1 MRVRKSV
8 RRAALALVAVSVLTA
23 CSAGPSNRPVIAVR
37 GEENQPVD
45 QSALAGP
52 QPVPPLGEYRTDSLQ
67 WSQCDEQM
75 KDRFG
80 ADAPQG
86 DLKYECARMTAVL
99 DPPGRPGRGQ
109 LGIALTRVGTGK
121 SALVVVNDPGGEPG
135 TLKAARLAAVLPKD
149 VLSTY
154 TIIGM
159 DRRGTGRSD
168 GMSCVPPATRA
179 LLMEYDPAETE
190 QSNLVVAA
198 GEASQECVLDLEG
211 RLTAFDSWRA
221 AADLER
227 LREFLGSERLNA
239 IGLGEGSRVITT
251 YAQRYPNRI
260 GRTVLDGAPDPAL
273 DQVGVLESR
282 AVAAEATFDAFAR
295 DCKTRGCALA
305 NPREDVAALMTQLR
319 SGRVRGEYLDLTPG
333 SALNAIVAGLADRAK
348 WPALA
353 DSLVKARAGDSTGL
367 FALLDPLVNDLDE
380 NPPRF
385 DAGLIIGCNDTST
398 RIPPDRVK
406 ALTADWQSKHAM
418 FGALFARQLLHC
430 NPFVPPKAEKVE
442 PLKSAPP
449 IVVLSTAN
457 DVSTPAPGT
466 EHAAQ
471 RLPGSALIGWQGS
484 GHGAL
489 GLSGCATTAVRDY
502 LVDAKVPS
510 NGTVCPP

>member
-1 MRVRKSV
+1 M
-8 RRAALALVAVSVLTA
+8 SVLTA
-23 CSAGPSNRPVIAVR
+23 CSAGPSTRPVIAVR

-52 QPVPPLGEYRTDSLQ
+52 QPVPPLSEYRKDSLA
-67 WSQCDEQM
+67 WSACNEQM
-75 KDRFG
+75 KDRLG
-80 ADAPQG
+80 DGVPQG
-86 DLKYECARMTAVL
+86 DLTYECSRMTAVL
-99 DPPGRPGRGQ
+99 DPPGRPGRGTI
-109 LGIALTRVGTGK
+109 GIALMRVGTGK

-135 TLKAARLAAVLPKD
+135 TMKAARLAATLPKD

-154 TIIGM
+154 TIIGV

-168 GMSCVPPATRA
+168 GMSCVPQTTRA
-179 LLMEYDPAETE
+179 QLVEHDPAETE

-227 LREFLGSERLNA
+227 LRDYLGVDRLNA

-251 YAQRYPNRI
+251 YAQRYPARI
-260 GRTVLDGAPDPAL
+260 GRIVLDGAPDPAL

-282 AVAAEATFDAFAR
+282 ATAAEATFEAFAR
-295 DCKTRGCALA
+295 DCKLRGCALA
-305 NPREDVAALMTQLR
+305 NPREDVQALLQQLR
-319 SGRVRGEYLDLTPG
+319 TTRIRGDYVDLTPG
-333 SALNAIVAGLADRAK
+333 SALNAILAGLADRPR

-353 DSLVKARAGDSTGL
+353 DAVVKARAGDGAGL
-367 FALLDPLVNDLDE
+367 FALIDPLVNDLDE

-385 DAGLIIGCNDTST
+385 DAGLVIGCNDTAT

-406 ALTADWQSKHAM
+406 ALSADWRGKYAM
-418 FGALFARQLLHC
+418 FGALFARRLLHC
-430 NPFVPPKAEKVE
+430 NPFPPPKDEKLDA
-442 PLKSAPP
+442 LKSAPP

-457 DVSTPAPGT
+457 DPSTPAPGT
-466 EHAAQ
+466 EHTAQ

-502 LVDAKVPS
+502 LIDAKVPS

>member
-1 MRVRKSV
+1 M
-8 RRAALALVAVSVLTA
+8 RRAALALLAVSVLTA
-23 CSAGPSNRPVIAVR
+23 CSAGPSTRPVIAVK

-52 QPVPPLGEYRTDSLQ
+52 QPVPPLDEYKKDSLA
-67 WSQCDEQM
+67 WAPCNEQM
-75 KDRFG
+75 KDRLG
-80 ADAPQG
+80 ANLPQG
-86 DLKYECARMTAVL
+86 DQTYECARMTVVL
-99 DPPGRPGRGQ
+99 DPPGRPGRGT
-109 LGIALTRVGTGK
+109 LGIALMRVGTGK

-135 TLKAARLAAVLPKD
+135 TVKAARLAASLPKD
-149 VLSTY
+149 LLSTY
-154 TIIGM
+154 TIIGV

-168 GMSCVPPATRA
+168 GISCVPQATRA
-179 LLMEYDPAETE
+179 QLVEYDPAETE

-227 LREFLGSERLNA
+227 LRDYLGTDRLNA

-260 GRTVLDGAPDPAL
+260 GRIVLDGAPDPTL

-282 AVAAEATFDAFAR
+282 AVAAEATFDEFAK

-305 NPREDVAALMTQLR
+305 NPREDVKALLTQLR
-319 SGRVRGEYLDLTPG
+319 TTRVRGEYVDLTPG
-333 SALNAIVAGLADRAK
+333 SALNAVLAGLTDRSR

-353 DSLVKARAGDSTGL
+353 DAVVKARAGDASGL
-367 FALLDPLVNDLDE
+367 FAFLDPLVNDLEE

-385 DAGLIIGCNDTST
+385 DAGLVIGCNDTAT

-406 ALTADWQSKHAM
+406 ALAADWQSKHAL
-418 FGALFARQLLHC
+418 FGAVFARQLLHC
-430 NPFVPPKAEKVE
+430 NPFPPPKAEKLD

-457 DVSTPAPGT
+457 DPATPAPGT
-466 EHAAQ
+466 EHTAQ

-489 GLSGCATTAVRDY
+489 ALSGCATTAVRDY
-502 LVDAKVPS
+502 LIDAKVPS

>member
-1 MRVRKSV
+1 M
-8 RRAALALVAVSVLTA
+8 RRAALALLAVSVLTA
-23 CSAGPSNRPVIAVR
+23 CSAGPSTRPVIAVK

-52 QPVPPLGEYRTDSLQ
+52 QPVPPLGEYRTDSLG
-67 WSQCDEQM
+67 WSPCNEQM
-75 KDRFG
+75 KDRLG
-80 ADAPQG
+80 TETPQG
-86 DLKYECARMTAVL
+86 DQTYECARMTVVL
-99 DPPGRPGRGQ
+99 DPPSRPGRGT
-109 LGIALTRVGTGK
+109 LGVALVRVGTGK
-121 SALVVVNDPGGEPG
+121 SPLVVVNDPGGEPG
-135 TLKAARLAAVLPKD
+135 TMKAARLAAALPKEL
-149 VLSTY
+149 LSTY

-168 GMSCVPPATRA
+168 GLACVPQATRA
-179 LLMEYDPAETE
+179 QLVEYDPAEPE

-198 GEASQECVLDLEG
+198 GDASQECVLDLEG

-227 LREFLGSERLNA
+227 LRDYLGTDRLNA

-251 YAQRYPNRI
+251 YAQRFPARI
-260 GRTVLDGAPDPAL
+260 GRIVLDGAPDPTL

-282 AVAAEATFDAFAR
+282 AVAAEATFEAFAR

-305 NPREDVAALMTQLR
+305 NPKEDVGSLLTQLR
-319 SGRVRGEYLDLTPG
+319 TTRVRGEFVDLTPG
-333 SALNAIVAGLADRAK
+333 SALNAILIGLADRAR

-353 DSLVKARAGDSTGL
+353 DAIVKARAGDGSGL
-367 FALLDPLVNDLDE
+367 LTLLDPLMNDLDE

-385 DAGLIIGCNDTST
+385 DAGLVIGCNDTQT

-406 ALTADWQSKHAM
+406 ALAVDWQSKHKM
-418 FGALFARQLLHC
+418 FGAVFARQLLHC

-449 IVVLSTAN
+449 IVLLSTAN
-457 DVSTPAPGT
+457 DVLTPVSGT

-489 GLSGCATTAVRDY
+489 THSGCATTAVRDY
-502 LVDAKVPS
+502 LIDAKVPS

>member
-1 MRVRKSV
+1 M
-8 RRAALALVAVSVLTA
+8 RRAALALLAVSVLTA
-23 CSAGPSNRPVIAVR
+23 CSAGPSTRPVIAVK

-52 QPVPPLGEYRTDSLQ
+52 QPVPPLSEYRKDSLG
-67 WSQCDEQM
+67 WSPCNEQM
-75 KDRFG
+75 KDRLG
-80 ADAPQG
+80 ANAPQG
-86 DLKYECARMTAVL
+86 DQTYECARMTVVL
-99 DPPGRPGRGQ
+99 DPPGRPGRGT
-109 LGIALTRVGTGK
+109 LGIGLMRVGTGK

-135 TLKAARLAAVLPKD
+135 TMKAARLAASLPKD
-149 VLSTY
+149 ILSTY

-179 LLMEYDPAETE
+179 QLVEYDPAQTE
-190 QSNLVVAA
+190 QSSLVVAA

-227 LREFLGSERLNA
+227 LRDYLGTERLNA
-239 IGLGEGSRVITT
+239 VGLGEGSRVLTT

-260 GRTVLDGAPDPAL
+260 GRMVLDGAPDPAL

-282 AVAAEATFDAFAR
+282 AMAAEATFEAFSR
-295 DCKTRGCALA
+295 DCKTRGCALTD
-305 NPREDVAALMTQLR
+305 PPGDVQALMSQLR
-319 SGRVRGEYLDLTPG
+319 NARVRGEYVDLTPG
-333 SALNAIVAGLADRAK
+333 SALNAILTGLADRSR

-353 DSLVKARAGDSTGL
+353 DAIAKARGGDGSGL
-367 FALLDPLVNDLDE
+367 FTLLDPLVNDLDE

-385 DAGLIIGCNDTST
+385 DAGLVIGCNDTAT

-406 ALTADWQSKHAM
+406 ALTADWQSKHPM

-430 NPFVPPKAEKVE
+430 NPFPPPKAEKLD

-457 DVSTPAPGT
+457 DVSTPASGT
-466 EHAAQ
+466 EHTAQ
-471 RLPGSALIGWQGS
+471 RLPGSVLIGWQGS

-489 GLSGCATTAVRDY
+489 TLSGCATTAVRDY
-502 LVDAKVPS
+502 LIDAKVPS

>member
-1 MRVRKSV
+1 M
-8 RRAALALVAVSVLTA
+8 SVLTA
-23 CSAGPSNRPVIAVR
+23 CSAGPSNRPVIAVK
-37 GEENQPVD
+37 GEGNQPAD
-45 QSALAGP
+45 QSTLAGP
-52 QPVPPLGEYRTDSLQ
+52 QPVPPLSEYKKDSLP
-67 WSQCDEQM
+67 WTPCNEQM

-86 DLKYECARMTAVL
+86 EQSYECARMSVVL
-99 DPPGRPGRGQ
+99 DPPGRPGRGT
-109 LGIALTRVGTGK
+109 LGIALTRIGTGK

-135 TLKAARLAAVLPKD
+135 TLKAARLAAALPKEL
-149 VLSTY
+149 LSTF
-154 TIIGM
+154 TLIGV

-168 GMSCVPPATRA
+168 GLACVPQATRA
-179 LLMEYDPAETE
+179 QLVEYDPAETE

-227 LREFLGSERLNA
+227 LRDYLGTDRLNA
-239 IGLGEGSRVITT
+239 IGIGEGSRVITT

-260 GRTVLDGAPDPAL
+260 GRTVLDGAPDPTL

-305 NPREDVAALMTQLR
+305 NPREDVNALLTQLR
-319 SGRVRGEYLDLTPG
+319 GGRVRGDYVDLTPG
-333 SALNAIVAGLADRAK
+333 SALNAIVAGLGDRSR

-353 DSLVKARAGDSTGL
+353 DALAKARGGDSTGL
-367 FALLDPLVNDLDE
+367 FALLNPLVNDLDE

-385 DAGLIIGCNDTST
+385 DAGLIVGCNDTAT

-406 ALTADWQSKHAM
+406 ALAADWQTKHAM

-430 NPFVPPKAEKVE
+430 NPFPPPKSEKVDA
-442 PLKSAPP
+442 LKSAPP

-466 EHAAQ
+466 EHTAQ
-471 RLPGSALIGWQGS
+471 RLPGSSLIGWQGS

-489 GLSGCATTAVRDY
+489 TLSGCATTAVRDY
-502 LVDAKVPS
+502 LIDAKVPS

>member
-1 MRVRKSV
+1 M

-52 QPVPPLGEYRTDSLQ
+52 QPVPPLGEYKTDSLQ

-135 TLKAARLAAVLPKD
+135 TLKAARLAAALPKD

-154 TIIGM
+154 TIIGV

-305 NPREDVAALMTQLR
+305 NPREDVAALLTQLR

-333 SALNAIVAGLADRAK
+333 SALNAIVTGLADRAK

-457 DVSTPAPGT
+457 DASTPAPGT

-471 RLPGSALIGWQGS
+471 RLPGSALVAWQGS

-489 GLSGCATTAVRDY
+489 GLSGCATTAARDY

>member
-1 MRVRKSV
+1 M
-8 RRAALALVAVSVLTA
+8 RRAALALLAVSVLTA
-23 CSAGPSNRPVIAVR
+23 CSAGPSTRPVIAVK

-45 QSALAGP
+45 QSTLAGP
-52 QPVPPLGEYRTDSLQ
+52 QPVPPLSEYKKDSLG
-67 WSQCDEQM
+67 WSPCNEQM
-75 KDRFG
+75 KDRLG
-80 ADAPQG
+80 TDVPQG
-86 DLKYECARMTAVL
+86 DLTYECARMTVVL
-99 DPPGRPGRGQ
+99 DPPGRPGRGT
-109 LGIALTRVGTGK
+109 LGIGLMRVGTGK

-135 TLKAARLAAVLPKD
+135 TMKAARLAAALPKD
-149 VLSTY
+149 ILSTY

-179 LLMEYDPAETE
+179 QLVEYDPAQTE
-190 QSNLVVAA
+190 QSSLVVAA

-227 LREFLGSERLNA
+227 LRDYLGTDRLNA
-239 IGLGEGSRVITT
+239 VGVGEGSRVLTT

-260 GRTVLDGAPDPAL
+260 GRMVLDGAPDPAL

-282 AVAAEATFDAFAR
+282 ATAAEATFEAFSR

-305 NPREDVAALMTQLR
+305 DPRGDVQALLSQLR
-319 SGRVRGEYLDLTPG
+319 NTRLRGEYVDLTPG
-333 SALNAIVAGLADRAK
+333 SALNAILTGLADRK
-348 WPALA
+348 RWPALA
-353 DSLVKARAGDSTGL
+353 DAIAKARGGDGSGL
-367 FALLDPLVNDLDE
+367 FTLLDPLVNDLDE

-385 DAGLIIGCNDTST
+385 DAGLVIGCNDTAT

-406 ALTADWQSKHAM
+406 ALTADWQSKHPM
-418 FGALFARQLLHC
+418 FGALLARQLLHC
-430 NPFVPPKAEKVE
+430 NPFPPPKAEKLDQ
-442 PLKSAPP
+442 LKSAPP

-457 DVSTPAPGT
+457 DVATPASGT
-466 EHAAQ
+466 EHTAQ
-471 RLPGSALIGWQGS
+471 RLPGSVLIGWQGS

-489 GLSGCATTAVRDY
+489 TLSGCATTAVRDY
-502 LVDAKVPS
+502 LIDAKVPS

>member
-1 MRVRKSV
+1 M
-8 RRAALALVAVSVLTA
+8 SVLTA
-23 CSAGPSNRPVIAVR
+23 CSAGPSTRPVIAVK
-37 GEENQPVD
+37 GEENLPVD

-52 QPVPPLGEYRTDSLQ
+52 QPVPPLGEYRTDSLG
-67 WSQCDEQM
+67 WSPCNEQM

-80 ADAPQG
+80 TNAPQG
-86 DLKYECARMTAVL
+86 DQKYECARMTVVL
-99 DPPGRPGRGQ
+99 DPPGRPGRGT
-109 LGIALTRVGTGK
+109 LGIALLRVGTGK
-121 SALVVVNDPGGEPG
+121 TPLVVVNDAGGEPG
-135 TLKAARLAAVLPKD
+135 TIKAARLAAALPKEL
-149 VLSTY
+149 LSTY
-154 TIIGM
+154 TIIGV

-168 GMSCVPPATRA
+168 GMGCVPPATRA
-179 LLMEYDPAETE
+179 QLFEYDPAEPE

-227 LREFLGSERLNA
+227 LRDYLGTERLNA
-239 IGLGEGSRVITT
+239 IALGEGSRVVTL
-251 YAQRYPNRI
+251 YAQRYPSRI
-260 GRTVLDGAPDPAL
+260 GRIVLDGAPDPTL

-282 AVAAEATFDAFAR
+282 AVAAEATFDAFAV
-295 DCKTRGCALA
+295 DCKTRACALA
-305 NPREDVAALMTQLR
+305 NPRADVQALLTQLR
-319 SGRVRGEYLDLTPG
+319 TNRIRGEYVDLTPG
-333 SALNAIVAGLADRAK
+333 SALNAILAGLADRAR

-353 DSLVKARAGDSTGL
+353 DAIVKARAGDGSGL
-367 FALLDPLVNDLDE
+367 FMLLDPLVNDLDE

-385 DAGLIIGCNDTST
+385 DAGLIIGCNDTAT

-406 ALTADWQSKHAM
+406 ALTADWQGKHAM
-418 FGALFARQLLHC
+418 FGAVFARQLLHC
-430 NPFVPPKAEKVE
+430 NPFPPPKAEKLD

-457 DVSTPAPGT
+457 DVATPSSGT
-466 EHAAQ
+466 ERAAQ

-489 GLSGCATTAVRDY
+489 TLSSCATTAVREY
-502 LVDAKVPS
+502 LIDAKVPS

>member
-1 MRVRKSV
+1 V
-8 RRAALALVAVSVLTA
+8 RRAALALLAVSVLTA
-23 CSAGPSNRPVIAVR
+23 CSAGPSDRPVIAVR

-52 QPVPPLGEYRTDSLQ
+52 QPVPPLSEYKKDSLA
-67 WSQCDEQM
+67 WSPCNEQM
-75 KDRFG
+75 KDRLG
-80 ADAPQG
+80 ANAPQG
-86 DLKYECARMTAVL
+86 DLTYECARMTVVL
-99 DPPGRPGRGQ
+99 DPPGRPGRGT
-109 LGIALTRVGTGK
+109 LGIALMRVGTGK

-135 TLKAARLAAVLPKD
+135 TIKAARLAATLPKD
-149 VLSTY
+149 LLSTY
-154 TIIGM
+154 TIIGV

-168 GMSCVPPATRA
+168 GMSCVPQATRA
-179 LLMEYDPAETE
+179 QLVEYDPAETE

-227 LREFLGSERLNA
+227 LRDYLGTDRLNA

-260 GRTVLDGAPDPAL
+260 GRTVLDGAPDPTL

-282 AVAAEATFDAFAR
+282 AAAAEATFAAFAT

-305 NPREDVAALMTQLR
+305 NPREDVQALLGQLR
-319 SGRVRGEYLDLTPG
+319 TNRVRGEYVDLTPG
-333 SALNAIVAGLADRAK
+333 SALNAILAGLADRAR
-348 WPALA
+348 WPQLA
-353 DSLVKARAGDSTGL
+353 DALVKARAGDAGGL

-385 DAGLIIGCNDTST
+385 DANLVIGCNDTAT

-406 ALTADWQSKHAM
+406 ALTADWQSKHAL
-418 FGALFARQLLHC
+418 FGAVFARQLLHC
-430 NPFVPPKAEKVE
+430 NPFPPPKAEKVDA
-442 PLKSAPP
+442 LKSAPP

-457 DVSTPAPGT
+457 DLSTPASGT

-502 LVDAKVPS
+502 LIDGKVPS

>member
-1 MRVRKSV
+1 M
-8 RRAALALVAVSVLTA
+8 SVLTA
-23 CSAGPSNRPVIAVR
+23 CSAGPSTRPVIAVK
-37 GEENQPVD
+37 GDENQPFD
-45 QSALAGP
+45 QSTLAGP
-52 QPVPPLGEYRTDSLQ
+52 QPVPPLGEFKKDSLA
-67 WSQCDEQM
+67 WSACNEQM
-75 KDRFG
+75 KDRLG
-80 ADAPQG
+80 ATAPQG
-86 DLKYECARMTAVL
+86 DQTYECSRMTVVL
-99 DPPGRPGRGQ
+99 DPPGRPGRGT
-109 LGIALTRVGTGK
+109 LGIALMRVGTGK

-135 TLKAARLAAVLPKD
+135 TLKAARLAAALPKE

-168 GMSCVPPATRA
+168 GLSCVPQATRA
-179 LLMEYDPAETE
+179 QLVEYDPAETE

-227 LREFLGSERLNA
+227 LRDSLGSDRLNA
-239 IGLGEGSRVITT
+239 LGFGEGSRAITT

-260 GRTVLDGAPDPAL
+260 GRTVLDGAPDPTL

-282 AVAAEATFDAFAR
+282 AVAAEATFEAFAR

-305 NPREDVAALMTQLR
+305 NPREDVSALLTQLR
-319 SGRVRGEYLDLTPG
+319 NGRLRGEYVDLTPG
-333 SALNAIVAGLADRAK
+333 SALNAILLGLADRTR

-353 DSLVKARAGDSTGL
+353 DAVVKARAGDASGL
-367 FALLDPLVNDLDE
+367 FALLDPVVNDLDE

-406 ALTADWQSKHAM
+406 ALAADWQGKHAL
-418 FGALFARQLLHC
+418 FGAVFARQLLHC
-430 NPFVPPKAEKVE
+430 NPFPPPKAEKVDA
-442 PLKSAPP
+442 LKSAPP

-471 RLPGSALIGWQGS
+471 RLPGAVLIGWQGS

-489 GLSGCATTAVRDY
+489 TLSGCATTAVKDY
-502 LVDAKVPS
+502 LIDAKVPS

>member
-1 MRVRKSV
+1 M
-8 RRAALALVAVSVLTA
+8 SVLAA
-23 CSAGPSNRPVIAVR
+23 CSAGPSTRPVIAVK

-45 QSALAGP
+45 QSTLAGP
-52 QPVPPLGEYRTDSLQ
+52 QPVPPLGEYKSSSLP
-67 WSQCDEQM
+67 WTQCNERM

-80 ADAPQG
+80 DSAPQG
-86 DLKYECARMTAVL
+86 DQKYECARMTTVL
-99 DPPGRPGRGQ
+99 DPPGRPGRGT
-109 LGIALTRVGTGK
+109 LGIALTRIGTGK
-121 SALVVVNDPGGEPG
+121 SALVVVTDPGGEPG
-135 TLKAARLAAVLPKD
+135 TLRAARLAASLPKE
-149 VLSTY
+149 LLTTY

-168 GMSCVPPATRA
+168 GMSCVPNATRA
-179 LLMEYDPAETE
+179 QLVEYDPAEPE

-227 LREFLGSERLNA
+227 LREMLGTERLNA
-239 IGLGEGSRVITT
+239 IGIGEGSRVVTT
-251 YAQRYPNRI
+251 YAQRYPARI

-282 AVAAEATFDAFAR
+282 AIAAEATFDAFAR

-305 NPREDVAALMTQLR
+305 NPREDVAALLTQLR
-319 SGRVRGEYLDLTPG
+319 TNRVRGDYVDLTPG
-333 SALNAIVAGLADRAK
+333 SALNAILEGLSDRGR

-353 DSLVKARAGDSTGL
+353 DAVVKARGGDAAGL
-367 FALLDPLVNDLDE
+367 FALLDPVVNDLDE

-385 DAGLIIGCNDTST
+385 DAGLIIGCNDTAT

-406 ALTADWQSKHAM
+406 ALTADWATKHAM

-430 NPFVPPKAEKVE
+430 NPFVPPKTEKVD

-449 IVVLSTAN
+449 VVVLSTAN
-457 DVSTPAPGT
+457 DPATPAPGT

-471 RLPGSALIGWQGS
+471 RLPGAALVAWQGS

-489 GLSGCATTAVRDY
+489 GLSGCATTAARDY
-502 LVDAKVPS
+502 LIDAKVPT

>member
-1 MRVRKSV
+1 M
-8 RRAALALVAVSVLTA
+8 RRAALALLAVSVLAA
-23 CSAGPSNRPVIAVR
+23 CSAGPSTRPVIAVR
-37 GEENQPVD
+37 GEDGGQAD
-45 QSALAGP
+45 QSTLAGP
-52 QPVPPLGEYRTDSLQ
+52 QPVPPLDEYKKDSLA
-67 WSQCDEQM
+67 WAPCNEQM
-75 KDRFG
+75 KDRLG

-86 DLKYECARMTAVL
+86 DFSYECARMTAVL
-99 DPPGRPGRGQ
+99 DPPGRPGRGTI
-109 LGIALTRVGTGK
+109 GIALMRVGTGT
-121 SALVVVNDPGGEPG
+121 SPLVVVSDPGGEPG
-135 TLKAARLAAVLPKD
+135 TVKAARLAATLPKEI
-149 VLSTY
+149 LSTY
-154 TIIGM
+154 TLIGV

-168 GMSCVPPATRA
+168 GLSCVPQPTRA
-179 LLMEYDPAETE
+179 QLVEYDPVSTE

-221 AADLER
+221 SADLER
-227 LREFLGSERLNA
+227 LRDYLGVDRLNA

-260 GRTVLDGAPDPAL
+260 GRTVLDGAPDPTL

-282 AVAAEATFDAFAR
+282 AVAAEATLDAFAR
-295 DCKTRGCALA
+295 DCKIRNCALTS
-305 NPREDVAALMTQLR
+305 PREDVQALLTQLR
-319 SGRVRGEYLDLTPG
+319 TTRVRGEYVDLTPG
-333 SALNAIVAGLADRAK
+333 SALNAVAAGLADRSR
-348 WPALA
+348 WPALTDA
-353 DSLVKARAGDSTGL
+353 LVKARGGDGSGL
-367 FALLDPLVNDLDE
+367 FAMLDPIVNDLDE

-385 DAGLIIGCNDTST
+385 DAGLVIGCNDTAT

-406 ALTADWQSKHAM
+406 ALSTDWQTKYAM

-430 NPFVPPKAEKVE
+430 NPFPPPKAEKLDA
-442 PLKSAPP
+442 LKSAPP

-457 DVSTPAPGT
+457 DPLTPAPGT
-466 EHAAQ
+466 EHTAQ

>member
-1 MRVRKSV
+1 M
-8 RRAALALVAVSVLTA
+8 RRAALALLAVSVLTA

-52 QPVPPLGEYRTDSLQ
+52 QPVPPLSEYKKDSLA
-67 WSQCDEQM
+67 WSPCNEQM

-80 ADAPQG
+80 ANPPQG
-86 DLKYECARMTAVL
+86 DQTYECARMTVVL
-99 DPPGRPGRGQ
+99 DPPGRPGRGT
-109 LGIALTRVGTGK
+109 LGVALMRVGTGK
-121 SALVVVNDPGGEPG
+121 SALVVVNEPGGEPG
-135 TLKAARLAAVLPKD
+135 TIKAARLAATLPKEL
-149 VLSTY
+149 LSTY
-154 TIIGM
+154 TIIGV

-168 GMSCVPPATRA
+168 GLSCVPQATRA
-179 LLMEYDPAETE
+179 QLVEYDPTETE

-198 GEASQECVLDLEG
+198 GDAAQECVLDLEG
-211 RLTAFDSWRA
+211 RLTAFDTWRA

-227 LREFLGSERLNA
+227 LRDYLGTDRLNT

-260 GRTVLDGAPDPAL
+260 GRTVLDGAPDPTL
-273 DQVGVLESR
+273 DQVGVLESQ
-282 AVAAEATFDAFAR
+282 AAAAEATFTAFAT

-305 NPREDVAALMTQLR
+305 NPREDVAALLNQLR
-319 SGRVRGEYLDLTPG
+319 TNRVRGEYVDLTAG
-333 SALNAIVAGLADRAK
+333 SALNAILTGLEDRSRWPQLADAV
-348 WPALA
+348 
-353 DSLVKARAGDSTGL
+353 VKARAGDTSGL
-367 FALLDPLVNDLDE
+367 FALLDPIVNDLDE

-385 DAGLIIGCNDTST
+385 DAGLIIGCNDTAT

-406 ALTADWQSKHAM
+406 ALAADWQSKHAL
-418 FGALFARQLLHC
+418 FGAVFARRLLHC
-430 NPFVPPKAEKVE
+430 NPFPPPKAEKVDA
-442 PLKSAPP
+442 LKSAPP

-457 DVSTPAPGT
+457 DLSTPASGT

-471 RLPGSALIGWQGS
+471 RLPASALIGWQGS

-502 LVDAKVPS
+502 LIDAKVPS

>member
-8 RRAALALVAVSVLTA
+8 RRAALALLAVSVLTA
-23 CSAGPSNRPVIAVR
+23 CSAGPSNRPVIAVK

-52 QPVPPLGEYRTDSLQ
+52 QPVPPLGEYKTDSLQ

-109 LGIALTRVGTGK
+109 LGIALTRTGTGK

-135 TLKAARLAAVLPKD
+135 TLKAARLAAALPKD

-154 TIIGM
+154 TIIGV

-168 GMSCVPPATRA
+168 GISCLPPATRA
-179 LLMEYDPAETE
+179 LLVEYDPAETE

-239 IGLGEGSRVITT
+239 IGLGEGSRVLTT

-273 DQVGVLESR
+273 DHVGVLESR
-282 AVAAEATFDAFAR
+282 AVAAEATLDAFAR

-305 NPREDVAALMTQLR
+305 NPREDVAALLTQLR
-319 SGRVRGEYLDLTPG
+319 SGRVRGEYVDLTPG

-353 DSLVKARAGDSTGL
+353 DALVKARAGDSTGL

-385 DAGLIIGCNDTST
+385 DAGLIIGCNDTAT

-471 RLPGSALIGWQGS
+471 RLPGSSLIGWQGS

>member
-1 MRVRKSV
+1 M
-8 RRAALALVAVSVLTA
+8 SVLAA
-23 CSAGPSNRPVIAVR
+23 CSAGPSTRPVIAVR
-37 GEENQPVD
+37 GEENGPVD
-45 QSALAGP
+45 QSTLAGP
-52 QPVPPLGEYRTDSLQ
+52 QPVPPLDEYKKDSLA
-67 WSQCDEQM
+67 WAPCNEQM
-75 KDRFG
+75 KDRLG
-80 ADAPQG
+80 GDAPQG
-86 DLKYECARMTAVL
+86 DLTYECSRMSAVL
-99 DPPGRPGRGQ
+99 DPPGRPGRGTI
-109 LGIALTRVGTGK
+109 GIALMRVGTGK

-135 TLKAARLAAVLPKD
+135 TVKAARLAAALPKEI
-149 VLSTY
+149 LSTY
-154 TIIGM
+154 TLIGV

-168 GMSCVPPATRA
+168 GLACVPMGTRA
-179 LLMEYDPAETE
+179 QLVEYDPVSTE

-227 LREFLGSERLNA
+227 LRDYLGTDRLNA

-260 GRTVLDGAPDPAL
+260 GRTVLDGAPDPTL

-282 AVAAEATFDAFAR
+282 AVAAEATLEAFAR
-295 DCKTRGCALA
+295 DCKIRTCALT
-305 NPREDVAALMTQLR
+305 NPREDVQALLTQLR
-319 SGRVRGEYLDLTPG
+319 TTRVRGDYIDLTPG
-333 SALNAIVAGLADRAK
+333 SALNAVATGLADRSR
-348 WPALA
+348 WPALTDA
-353 DSLVKARAGDSTGL
+353 LVKARGGDGSGL
-367 FALLDPLVNDLDE
+367 FALLAPQVNELDE

-385 DAGLIIGCNDTST
+385 DAGLIIGCNDTAT

-406 ALTADWQSKHAM
+406 ALSTDWQTKYPM
-418 FGALFARQLLHC
+418 FGALYARQLLHC
-430 NPFVPPKAEKVE
+430 NPFPPPKAEKVD

-457 DVSTPAPGT
+457 DPLTPAPGS

-502 LVDAKVPS
+502 LIDAKVPS

>member
-1 MRVRKSV
+1 M
-8 RRAALALVAVSVLTA
+8 SVLTA
-23 CSAGPSNRPVIAVR
+23 CSAGPSTRPVIAVK

-45 QSALAGP
+45 QSTLAGP
-52 QPVPPLGEYRTDSLQ
+52 QPVPPLSEYRTDSLG
-67 WSQCDEQM
+67 WSACNEQM
-75 KDRFG
+75 KDRLG

-86 DLKYECARMTAVL
+86 DQTYECSRMTVVL
-99 DPPGRPGRGQ
+99 DPPGRPGRGT
-109 LGIALTRVGTGK
+109 LGIALMRVGTGK

-135 TLKAARLAAVLPKD
+135 TVKAARLAASLPKD
-149 VLSTY
+149 ILSTY

-179 LLMEYDPAETE
+179 QLVEYDPAETE

-227 LREFLGSERLNA
+227 LRDHLGTDRLNA
-239 IGLGEGSRVITT
+239 LSFGEGSRVLTT
-251 YAQRYPNRI
+251 YAQRFPNRI
-260 GRTVLDGAPDPAL
+260 GRMVLDGAPDPTL
-273 DQVGVLESR
+273 DMVGVLESR
-282 AVAAEATFDAFAR
+282 AVASEAALDAFAT
-295 DCKTRGCALA
+295 DCKIRSCALA
-305 NPREDVAALMTQLR
+305 NPRADVEALLTQLR
-319 SGRVRGEYLDLTPG
+319 SGRVRGEYVDLTPG
-333 SALNAIVAGLADRAK
+333 SALNAILYGLADRAR
-348 WPALA
+348 WPQLTDAI
-353 DSLVKARAGDSTGL
+353 VKARAGDGSGL
-367 FALLDPLVNDLDE
+367 FTLLDPVVNDLDE

-406 ALTADWQSKHAM
+406 ALAADWQTKYKL
-418 FGALFARQLLHC
+418 FGTLYARQLLHC
-430 NPFVPPKAEKVE
+430 NPFPPPKAEKLDA
-442 PLKSAPP
+442 LKSAPP

-466 EHAAQ
+466 EHTAQ

-489 GLSGCATTAVRDY
+489 TLSSCATTAVRDY

>member
-1 MRVRKSV
+1 V
-8 RRAALALVAVSVLTA
+8 RRAALALLAVSVLTA
-23 CSAGPSNRPVIAVR
+23 CSAGPSTRPVIAVK
-37 GEENQPVD
+37 GEGDQPVD
-45 QSALAGP
+45 QSTLAGP
-52 QPVPPLGEYRTDSLQ
+52 QPVPPLSEYKADSLP
-67 WSQCDEQM
+67 WSPCNEQM

-86 DLKYECARMTAVL
+86 DQKYECARMTTVL
-99 DPPGRPGRGQ
+99 DPPGRPGRGTI
-109 LGIALTRVGTGK
+109 GIALTRVGTGK

-135 TLKAARLAAVLPKD
+135 TLKAARLAAALPKEI
-149 VLSTY
+149 LSTF

-168 GMSCVPPATRA
+168 GMACVPQATRA
-179 LLMEYDPAETE
+179 QLVEYDPAEVE
-190 QSNLVVAA
+190 QSTLVVAA

-227 LREFLGSERLNA
+227 LRDYLGTDRLNA

-260 GRTVLDGAPDPAL
+260 GRTVLDGAPDPTL

-305 NPREDVAALMTQLR
+305 NPREDVTALLTQLR
-319 SGRVRGEYLDLTPG
+319 TGRVRGEYVDLTPG
-333 SALNAIVAGLADRAK
+333 SALNAILAGLTDRAR

-353 DSLVKARAGDSTGL
+353 DAVVKARAGDSTGL
-367 FALLDPLVNDLDE
+367 FALLEPLVNDLDE

-385 DAGLIIGCNDTST
+385 DAGLIIGCNDTAT

-406 ALTADWQSKHAM
+406 ALAADWQSKHAM
-418 FGALFARQLLHC
+418 FGAVFARMLLHC
-430 NPFVPPKAEKVE
+430 NPFPPPKAEKVDA
-442 PLKSAPP
+442 LKSAPP

-457 DVSTPAPGT
+457 DLSTPAPGT
-466 EHAAQ
+466 EHTAQ
-471 RLPGSALIGWQGS
+471 RLPGSSLIGWQGS

-489 GLSGCATTAVRDY
+489 TLSGCATTAVRDY
-502 LVDAKVPS
+502 LIDAKVPS

>member
-1 MRVRKSV
+1 M
-8 RRAALALVAVSVLTA
+8 SVLTA
-23 CSAGPSNRPVIAVR
+23 CSAGPSNRPVIAVK
-37 GEENQPVD
+37 GEGNLPAD
-45 QSALAGP
+45 QSTLAGP
-52 QPVPPLGEYRTDSLQ
+52 QPVPPLSEFKRDSLP
-67 WSQCDEQM
+67 WAPCNEQM

-86 DLKYECARMTAVL
+86 DQKYECARMTVVL
-99 DPPGRPGRGQ
+99 DPPGRPGRGT
-109 LGIALTRVGTGK
+109 LGIALTRIGTGK
-121 SALVVVNDPGGEPG
+121 SALVVVTDPGGEPG
-135 TLKAARLAAVLPKD
+135 TLKAARLAASLPKEI
-149 VLSTY
+149 LSTY

-179 LLMEYDPAETE
+179 QLVEYDPAEAE
-190 QSNLVVAA
+190 QSLLVVAA

-227 LREFLGSERLNA
+227 LRDYLGTDRLNA

-251 YAQRYPNRI
+251 YAQRYPSRI
-260 GRTVLDGAPDPAL
+260 GRTVLDGAPDPTL

-282 AVAAEATFDAFAR
+282 AVAAEATFAEFAR
-295 DCKTRGCALA
+295 DCKLRGCALA
-305 NPREDVAALMTQLR
+305 NPREDVTALLTQLR
-319 SGRVRGEYLDLTPG
+319 TSRIRGEYVDLTPG
-333 SALNAIVAGLADRAK
+333 SALNAILAGLTDRAR

-353 DSLVKARAGDSTGL
+353 DALVKARAGDGAGL
-367 FALLDPLVNDLDE
+367 FALLEPVVNDLDE

-385 DAGLIIGCNDTST
+385 DSGLIIGCNDTST

-406 ALTADWQSKHAM
+406 ALATDWQSKHPM
-418 FGALFARQLLHC
+418 FGALFARMLLHC
-430 NPFVPPKAEKVE
+430 NPFPPPKAEKVDA
-442 PLKSAPP
+442 LKSAPP

-457 DVSTPAPGT
+457 DASTPAPGT
-466 EHAAQ
+466 EHTAQ
-471 RLPGSALIGWQGS
+471 RLPGSSLIGWQGS

>member
-1 MRVRKSV
+1 V
-8 RRAALALVAVSVLTA
+8 RRAALALLAVSVLTA
-23 CSAGPSNRPVIAVR
+23 CSAGPSSRPVIAVK

-45 QSALAGP
+45 QSTLAGP
-52 QPVPPLGEYRTDSLQ
+52 QPVPPLGEYRTDSLG
-67 WSQCDEQM
+67 WSPCNEQM
-75 KDRFG
+75 KSRLG

-86 DLKYECARMTAVL
+86 DQTYECSRMTVVL
-99 DPPGRPGRGQ
+99 DPPGRPGRGT
-109 LGIALTRVGTGK
+109 LGLALMRVGTGK

-135 TLKAARLAAVLPKD
+135 TLKAARLAASLPKD
-149 VLSTY
+149 ILSTY
-154 TIIGM
+154 TIIGV

-168 GMSCVPPATRA
+168 GMSCVPPATRSQ
-179 LLMEYDPAETE
+179 LVEYDPAEVE
-190 QSNLVVAA
+190 QSSLVVAA

-221 AADLER
+221 TADLER
-227 LREFLGSERLNA
+227 LRDYLGMDRLNA
-239 IGLGEGSRVITT
+239 IGFGEGSRVITT

-260 GRTVLDGAPDPAL
+260 GRIVLDGAPDPAL

-282 AVAAEATFDAFAR
+282 ATAAETTFDAFVR

-305 NPREDVAALMTQLR
+305 NPREDVQALLTQLR
-319 SGRVRGEYLDLTPG
+319 SGRVRGEYIDLTPG
-333 SALNAIVAGLADRAK
+333 SALNAILAGLADRTR
-348 WPALA
+348 WPQLA
-353 DSLVKARAGDSTGL
+353 DAIVKARAGDGSGL
-367 FALLDPLVNDLDE
+367 FALLDPIVDDLDE

-385 DAGLIIGCNDTST
+385 DAGLVIGCNDTAT

-406 ALTADWQSKHAM
+406 ALTADWQSKHPL
-418 FGALFARQLLHC
+418 FGAVFARQLLHC
-430 NPFVPPKAEKVE
+430 TPFPPPKAEKLE

-466 EHAAQ
+466 EHTAQ

-489 GLSGCATTAVRDY
+489 TLSGCATTAVRDY
-502 LVDAKVPS
+502 LIDAKVPS

>member
-1 MRVRKSV
+1 
-8 RRAALALVAVSVLTA
+8 LALLEVSVLTA
-23 CSAGPSNRPVIAVR
+23 CSAGPSTRPVIAVR

-52 QPVPPLGEYRTDSLQ
+52 QPVPPLGEYRTDSLG
-67 WSQCDEQM
+67 WSPCNEQM

-80 ADAPQG
+80 TDVPQG
-86 DLKYECARMTAVL
+86 DYKYECARMTVVL
-99 DPPGRPGRGQ
+99 DPPGRPGRGT
-109 LGIALTRVGTGK
+109 LGVGLMRVGTGK
-121 SALVVVNDPGGEPG
+121 SALVVVTDPGGEPG
-135 TLKAARLAAVLPKD
+135 TVKAARLAAALPKEL
-149 VLSTY
+149 LSTY

-168 GMSCVPPATRA
+168 GLACVPAGTRA
-179 LLMEYDPAETE
+179 QLVEYDPAEAE
-190 QSNLVVAA
+190 QSALVVAA

-227 LREFLGSERLNA
+227 LRDYLGMERLNA
-239 IGLGEGSRVITT
+239 IGVGEGSRVITT
-251 YAQRYPNRI
+251 YAQRFPTRI
-260 GRTVLDGAPDPAL
+260 GRIVLDGAPDPTL

-282 AVAAEATFDAFAR
+282 AMAAEATLDEFAR
-295 DCKTRGCALA
+295 DCRTRGCALA
-305 NPREDVAALMTQLR
+305 NPREDVKALLNQLR
-319 SGRVRGEYLDLTPG
+319 TNRIRGEYVDLTPG
-333 SALNAIVAGLADRAK
+333 SALNAILSGLGERSR

-353 DSLVKARAGDSTGL
+353 DAIVKARAGDGSGL
-367 FALLDPLVNDLDE
+367 FTLLDPLVNDLEE

-385 DAGLIIGCNDTST
+385 DAGLVIGCNDTAT

-406 ALTADWQSKHAM
+406 ALTGDWQSKHAM

-430 NPFVPPKAEKVE
+430 NPFPPPKAEKVDQ
-442 PLKSAPP
+442 LKSAPP
-449 IVVLSTAN
+449 IVLLSTAN
-457 DVSTPAPGT
+457 DVSTPASGT

-502 LVDAKVPS
+502 LIDAKVPS

>member
-1 MRVRKSV
+1 
-8 RRAALALVAVSVLTA
+8 
-23 CSAGPSNRPVIAVR
+23 VIAVK

-52 QPVPPLGEYRTDSLQ
+52 QSVPPLGEYKPDSLA
-67 WSQCDEQM
+67 WSPCNEQM
-75 KDRFG
+75 KDRLG

-86 DLKYECARMTAVL
+86 EQKYECTRMTVVL
-99 DPPGRPGRGQ
+99 DPPGRPGRGT
-109 LGIALTRVGTGK
+109 LGIALMRVGTGK

-135 TLKAARLAAVLPKD
+135 TVKAARLAATLPKE

-154 TIIGM
+154 TIIGV

-168 GMSCVPPATRA
+168 GMSCVPQATRA
-179 LLMEYDPAETE
+179 QLVEYDPAETE

-227 LREFLGSERLNA
+227 LRDSLGIDRLNA
-239 IGLGEGSRVITT
+239 IGLGEGSRVVTT
-251 YAQRYPNRI
+251 YAQRYPNHI
-260 GRTVLDGAPDPAL
+260 GRIVLDGAPDPAL
-273 DQVGVLESR
+273 DQVGILESR
-282 AVAAEATFDAFAR
+282 AVAAEATFQAFAA

-305 NPREDVAALMTQLR
+305 NPREDVQTLLGQLR
-319 SGRVRGEYLDLTPG
+319 TTRVRGEYVDLTPG
-333 SALNAIVAGLADRAK
+333 SALNAILAGLSDRSR

-353 DSLVKARAGDSTGL
+353 DALVKARAGDGSGL

-385 DAGLIIGCNDTST
+385 DAGLVIGCNDTAT

-406 ALTADWQSKHAM
+406 ALTADWQSKQPL

-430 NPFVPPKAEKVE
+430 NPFPPPKAEKVDA
-442 PLKSAPP
+442 LKSAPP

-457 DVSTPAPGT
+457 DLSTPASGT

-489 GLSGCATTAVRDY
+489 GLSGCATTAARDY
-502 LVDAKVPS
+502 LIDAKVPS

>member
-1 MRVRKSV
+1 M
-8 RRAALALVAVSVLTA
+8 RRAALALLAVSVLTA
-23 CSAGPSNRPVIAVR
+23 CSAGPSTRPVIAVK

-52 QPVPPLGEYRTDSLQ
+52 QPVPPLGEYRTDSLG
-67 WSQCDEQM
+67 WSPCNEQM
-75 KDRFG
+75 KDRLG
-80 ADAPQG
+80 TETPQS
-86 DLKYECARMTAVL
+86 DQTYECARMTVVL
-99 DPPGRPGRGQ
+99 DPPSRPGRGT
-109 LGIALTRVGTGK
+109 LGVALMRVGTGK
-121 SALVVVNDPGGEPG
+121 SPLVVVNDPGGEPG
-135 TLKAARLAAVLPKD
+135 TMKAARLAAALPKEL
-149 VLSTY
+149 LSTY

-168 GMSCVPPATRA
+168 GLACVPQATRA
-179 LLMEYDPAETE
+179 QLVEYDPAEPE

-198 GEASQECVLDLEG
+198 GDASQECVLDLEG

-227 LREFLGSERLNA
+227 LRDYLGTDRLNA

-251 YAQRYPNRI
+251 YAQRFPARI
-260 GRTVLDGAPDPAL
+260 GRIVLDGAPDPTL

-282 AVAAEATFDAFAR
+282 AVAAEATFEAFAR

-305 NPREDVAALMTQLR
+305 NPKEDVGSLLTQLR
-319 SGRVRGEYLDLTPG
+319 TTRMRGEFVDLTPG
-333 SALNAIVAGLADRAK
+333 SALNAILIGLADRAR

-353 DSLVKARAGDSTGL
+353 DAIVKARAGDGSGL
-367 FALLDPLVNDLDE
+367 FTLLDPLMNDLDE

-385 DAGLIIGCNDTST
+385 DAGLVIGCNDTQT

-406 ALTADWQSKHAM
+406 ALAVDWQSKHKM
-418 FGALFARQLLHC
+418 FGAVFARQLLHC

-449 IVVLSTAN
+449 IVLLSTAN
-457 DVSTPAPGT
+457 DVLTPVSGT

-489 GLSGCATTAVRDY
+489 TLSGCATTAVRDY
-502 LVDAKVPS
+502 LIDAKVPS

>member
-1 MRVRKSV
+1 
-8 RRAALALVAVSVLTA
+8 LALLAVSVLTA
-23 CSAGPSNRPVIAVR
+23 CSAGPSTRPVIAVK

-52 QPVPPLGEYRTDSLQ
+52 QPVPPLDEYKKDSLA
-67 WSQCDEQM
+67 WAPCNEQM
-75 KDRFG
+75 KDRLG
-80 ADAPQG
+80 PNPPQG
-86 DLKYECARMTAVL
+86 DQTYECARMTVVL
-99 DPPGRPGRGQ
+99 DPPGRPGRGT
-109 LGIALTRVGTGK
+109 LGIALMRVGSGK

-135 TLKAARLAAVLPKD
+135 TVKAARLAASLPKD
-149 VLSTY
+149 LLNTY
-154 TIIGM
+154 TIIGV

-168 GMSCVPPATRA
+168 GISCVPQATRA
-179 LLMEYDPAETE
+179 QLVEYDPAETE
-190 QSNLVVAA
+190 QSSLVVAA

-211 RLTAFDSWRA
+211 RLPAFDSWRA

-227 LREFLGSERLNA
+227 LRDYLGTDRLNA

-260 GRTVLDGAPDPAL
+260 GRIVLDGAPDPTL

-282 AVAAEATFDAFAR
+282 AVAAEATFDEFAK

-305 NPREDVAALMTQLR
+305 NPREDVKALLTQLR
-319 SGRVRGEYLDLTPG
+319 TTRVRGEYVDLTPG
-333 SALNAIVAGLADRAK
+333 SALNAVLAGLAERSR

-353 DSLVKARAGDSTGL
+353 DALVKARAGDAGGL
-367 FALLDPLVNDLDE
+367 FAILNPLVNDLEE

-385 DAGLIIGCNDTST
+385 DAGRVIGCNDTAT

-406 ALTADWQSKHAM
+406 ALAADWQSKHAL
-418 FGALFARQLLHC
+418 FGAVFARQLLHC
-430 NPFVPPKAEKVE
+430 NPFPPPKAEKLD

-457 DVSTPAPGT
+457 DPATPAPGT
-466 EHAAQ
+466 EHTAQ

-489 GLSGCATTAVRDY
+489 ALSGCDTTAVLDY
-502 LVDAKVPS
+502 LIDAKVPS

>member
-1 MRVRKSV
+1 M
-8 RRAALALVAVSVLTA
+8 RRAALALLAVSVLTA
-23 CSAGPSNRPVIAVR
+23 CSAGPSTRPVIAVK

-52 QPVPPLGEYRTDSLQ
+52 QPVPPLDEYKKDSLA
-67 WSQCDEQM
+67 WSPCNEQM
-75 KDRFG
+75 KDRLG
-80 ADAPQG
+80 ANPPQG
-86 DLKYECARMTAVL
+86 DQTYECARMTVVL
-99 DPPGRPGRGQ
+99 DPPGRPGRGT
-109 LGIALTRVGTGK
+109 LGIALMRVGTGK

-135 TLKAARLAAVLPKD
+135 TVKAARLAASLPKD
-149 VLSTY
+149 LLSTY
-154 TIIGM
+154 TIIGV

-168 GMSCVPPATRA
+168 GISCVPQATRA
-179 LLMEYDPAETE
+179 QLVEYDPAETE

-227 LREFLGSERLNA
+227 LRDYLGVDRLNA
-239 IGLGEGSRVITT
+239 IGLGEGSRVVTT

-260 GRTVLDGAPDPAL
+260 GRIVLDGAPDPTL

-282 AVAAEATFDAFAR
+282 AVAAEAAFDEFAK

-305 NPREDVAALMTQLR
+305 NPREDVKALLTQLR
-319 SGRVRGEYLDLTPG
+319 TTRVRGEYVDLTPG
-333 SALNAIVAGLADRAK
+333 SALNAILAGLTDRSR

-353 DSLVKARAGDSTGL
+353 DALVKARAGDAGGL
-367 FALLDPLVNDLDE
+367 FAFLDPLVNDLEE

-385 DAGLIIGCNDTST
+385 DAGLVIGCNDTAT

-406 ALTADWQSKHAM
+406 ALAVDWQSKHAL
-418 FGALFARQLLHC
+418 FGAVFARQLLHC
-430 NPFVPPKAEKVE
+430 NPFPPPKAEKLD

-457 DVSTPAPGT
+457 DPATPAPGT
-466 EHAAQ
+466 EHTAQ

-489 GLSGCATTAVRDY
+489 ALSGCATTAVRDY
-502 LVDAKVPS
+502 LIDAKVPS

>member
-1 MRVRKSV
+1 M
-8 RRAALALVAVSVLTA
+8 RRAALALLAVSVLTA
-23 CSAGPSNRPVIAVR
+23 CSAGPSTRPVIAVK

-45 QSALAGP
+45 QSTLAGP
-52 QPVPPLGEYRTDSLQ
+52 QPVPPLAEYKPDSLG
-67 WSQCDEQM
+67 WSPCNERM
-75 KDRFG
+75 KDRLG

-86 DLKYECARMTAVL
+86 DQKYECARMTVVL
-99 DPPGRPGRGQ
+99 DPPGRPGRGT
-109 LGIALTRVGTGK
+109 LGIALMRVGTGK
-121 SALVVVNDPGGEPG
+121 NALVVVNDPAGEPG
-135 TLKAARLAAVLPKD
+135 TLKAARLAASLPKD

-159 DRRGTGRSD
+159 DRRGTGSSD

-179 LLMEYDPAETE
+179 QLVEYDPAETE

-227 LREFLGSERLNA
+227 LRDYLGTERLNA
-239 IGLGEGSRVITT
+239 VGLGEGSRVLTT

-260 GRTVLDGAPDPAL
+260 GRMVLDGAPDPTL

-282 AVAAEATFDAFAR
+282 AVAAEATLDAFAQ

-305 NPREDVAALMTQLR
+305 NPRGDVQALLNQLR
-319 SGRVRGEYLDLTPG
+319 SGRLRGEYVDLTPG
-333 SALNAIVAGLADRAK
+333 SALNAIVAGLADRAR
-348 WPALA
+348 WPQLA
-353 DSLVKARAGDSTGL
+353 DAIVKARAGDGSGL
-367 FALLDPLVNDLDE
+367 FALLEPIVNDLNE

-385 DAGLIIGCNDTST
+385 DAGLVIGCNDTAT

-406 ALTADWQSKHAM
+406 ALTADWQSKHPV

-430 NPFVPPKAEKVE
+430 NPFPPPKTEKVD

-484 GHGAL
+484 GQGAL
-489 GLSGCATTAVRDY
+489 TRSGCATTAVRDY
-502 LVDAKVPS
+502 LIDGKVPS